1 MTRYAVDEVR
11 RALVGSWSAGWG
23 DVAIT
28 VADLPSAVGVEQAMS
43 VVGAATRL
51 SGALW
56 GSYTHPASTEAGL
69 EPGTEGWQGQESRK
83 AFALVAGA
91 VREPHLPHDDLVV
104 QEYVPVVEYAHQLGR
119 ALHAIGDRLLTD
131 RVALDVQAELEAVGR
146 AERGDLSGRARQAVA
161 LTRQDASPVQVAAAD
176 RVLHEDPLDGG
187 RLFME
192 FDPAAAA
199 VAAAHWLWA
208 AAVVAAERSGLGITE
223 VVQTADDIEALPWQS
238 PIVVLGQLLEGEP
251 PRSVVLGL
259 ISDAM
264 LVAEGQLPDLM
275 TLVVLAGQAEAR
287 SGGDPELC
295 EELMA
300 VVRPTPLDPSRP
312 ALDLL
317 EDLLSGI
324 RGCWLVFLEYAR
336 DPGPGDEQGLSLPA
350 AGSDD
355 GTEDDID
362 DETLTVEF
370 IGLVRAAAAA
380 EHDQLL

>member
-1 MTRYAVDEVR
+1 MTRYAVDELR
-11 RALVGSWSAGWG
+11 RALVGSWGTGRG

-28 VADLPSAVGVEQAMS
+28 VADLPSAAEAEHALS
-43 VVGAATRL
+43 VAGAATRL
-51 SGALW
+51 SEALW
-56 GSYTHPASTEAGL
+56 GCYAHPASTEADL
-69 EPGTEGWQGQESRK
+69 EPGTERWQWQESRK
-83 AFALVAGA
+83 AFASVTNAL
-91 VREPHLPHDDLVV
+91 REPHLAHDGLLI
-104 QEYVPVVEYAHQLGR
+104 QEYDPVVEYAHQLGR

-131 RVALDVQAELEAVGR
+131 RVVVDVQAELDAVGQ

-161 LTRQDASPVQVAAAD
+161 LSRRDASPVQVAAAD

-187 RLFME
+187 RLFVE

-208 AAVVAAERSGLGITE
+208 AAVVAAERSGVGVTE
-223 VVQTADDIEALPWQS
+223 VVRVADHIEALPWQS
-238 PIVVLGQLLEGEP
+238 SAVVLDLLMDGEP
-251 PRSVVLGL
+251 PQSVVMGL

-275 TLVVLAGQAEAR
+275 TLVELAKQAEAR
-287 SGGDPELC
+287 SGNDPDLC

-300 VVRPTPLDPSRP
+300 AVRPTPLDPSRP

-317 EDLLSGI
+317 EDLLTGI

-336 DPGPGDEQGLSLPA
+336 DPEPGDDGDGSLPA
-350 AGSDD
+350 VGSDD

-362 DETLTVEF
+362 DEALTVEF